1 MMLLMLLMLLLMMM
15 KKKMATI
22 EPLDRFPVSAVLAVE
37 PH

>member
-1 MMLLMLLMLLLMMM
+1 MLLMLLMLLLMMM

>member
-1 MMLLMLLMLLLMMM
+1 MTMMMMMLLMMMM
-15 KKKMATI
+15 MVKKMATI